1 MLSSRA
7 NLTNVTS
14 NVRAYW
20 RFFIEAPGEP
30 AMKR

>member
-1 MLSSRA
+1 VVA
-7 NLTNVTS
+7 VIS

-20 RFFIEAPGEP
+20 RFFIEAPVEP